1 MQETPPFGLVE
12 NVTGHFMR
20 CIGTSHVQ
28 ISCGVCTT
36 LRIWETLHIKDGGST
51 LKIII
56 VDQLGRTLLGMR
68 A

>member
-20 CIGTSHVQ
+20 CIGASNVQ

-36 LRIWETLHIKDGGST
+36 LRVWGDGGLT